1 MLKKTSKVEEK
12 LKKLVIFKEKWKM
25 QVAEILKKELKVDN
39 PEE

>member
-12 LKKLVIFKEKWKM
+12 LKKLVIFKEKWEM